1 MICQCLSV
9 KLPLYPFHADD
20 LINNSPYYLLYNF
33 NDVSSENLVLD
44 QTMIPQL
51 MFFCILIISV
61 IDVVLILLGEILS

>member
-1 MICQCLSV
+1 MICQCLSI
-9 KLPLYPFHADD
+9 KLPLYPFYADD
-20 LINNSPYYLLYNF
+20 LISNSPYYLLYNF
-33 NDVSSENLVLD
+33 NVSSENLVLD

>member
-1 MICQCLSV
+1 MICQCLSI

-20 LINNSPYYLLYNF
+20 FISNSPYYLLYNF

>member
-1 MICQCLSV
+1 MICQCLSI
-9 KLPLYPFHADD
+9 KLPLYPFYADN
-20 LINNSPYYLLYNF
+20 LISNSPYYLLYNF